1 MDEAQFHWLVGILE
15 GEGTFIRASPSSP
28 GSRDLRRTWVHQAAP
43 LAWPVPRALRAVEPR
58 SQEGPNPP
66 RHAAPL

>member
-28 GSRDLRRTWVHQAAP
+28 VAPTCVVPGCTKPHRSRGLCHARYGLWSRDLKKGRIPRVTP
-43 LAWPVPRALRAVEPR
+43 LR
-58 SQEGPNPP
+58 
-66 RHAAPL
+66 